1 MSLFGNQIITFIS
14 VEPVSEQ
21 DELGVRQLA
30 GVQVVDDGTDVP
42 GCRHRPLSPE
52 GAEGG
57 GLARAEQQPEVNVS
71 VATAWY
77 QTTAPA
83 TDTTLAAKAS
93 DVLRDQNGDLFLI
106 IGSPQVFPDG
116 NGYPFKVTILSEKQT
131 IG

>member
-1 MSLFGNQIITFIS
+1 MSIFGDQTITFIS

-21 DELGVRQLA
+21 DELGIRQLS
-30 GVQVVDDGTDVP
+30 GLQVVDDGTDVH

-57 GLARAEQQPEVNVS
+57 GLARAEQQAEINVS

-83 TDTTLAAKAS
+83 NDTTLAAKSS
-93 DVLRDQNGDLFLI
+93 DVLRDENGDTYLI
-106 IGSPQVFPDG
+106 IGGIQVFPDF
-116 NGYPFKVTILSEKQT
+116 NGSPFKITILSEKQT